1 MQALGSRKAIGILLV
16 VVAFGL
22 IANLVAFWI
31 VPAVMAAQQT
41 FRNPQMPSPLGI
53 VAMTNGQIVPLSSGG
68 TMGMKFNGPWAIYG
82 VVGFSGTDNASTS
95 YGGIAVGYVEFGAN
109 GEVYNVVSRNAWEAT
124 PPQTP

>member
-1 MQALGSRKAIGILLV
+1 MQALGTRKAIGILLV

-41 FRNPQMPSPLGI
+41 FRNTQTPSPLGVVSLANASI
-53 VAMTNGQIVPLSSGG
+53 IPLSSGG
-68 TMGMKFNGPWAIYG
+68 TAGMKFNGPWAIYG
-82 VVGFSGTDNASTS
+82 VTAFSGNDSGTMS